1 MIIGLGIDIA
11 DQMRIK
17 EGLAKHKERFLTKLF
32 TPAERKICETYQYQ
46 AEHYAGKF
54 AVKEA
59 FMKAIAS
66 GHKQGVHFLDIEV
79 LNHESGAPYVI
90 PHGKAKQIAES
101 LGVANI
107 HVTLSHSADIA
118 AAVVVLEK

>member
-11 DQMRIK
+11 DQARIR
-17 EGLAKHKERFLTKLF
+17 EGIARHAERFLQRLF
-32 TPAERKICETYQYQ
+32 TPQEIAYCQRYRDPT
-46 AEHYAGKF
+46 EHYAGRF

-59 FMKAIAS
+59 FMKAIGRTQQS
-66 GHKQGVHFLDIEV
+66 PVFFLDIEV
-79 LNHESGAPYVI
+79 LNHDSGAPYIV
-90 PHGKAKQIAES
+90 PHGVAAALCQQK
-101 LGVANI
+101 GVQHI

>member
-11 DQMRIK
+11 DQIRIK
-17 EGLAKHKERFLTKLF
+17 DGLEKHKERFLTKLF
-32 TPAERKICETYQYQ
+32 TPAEIAICDQYRYQV
-46 AEHYAGKF
+46 EHYAGKF

-59 FMKAIAS
+59 FMKAISS

-79 LNHESGAPYVI
+79 LNHESGAPYI
-90 PHGKAKQIAES
+90 IAHGKAKQIADT
-101 LGVANI
+101 LGVLHT